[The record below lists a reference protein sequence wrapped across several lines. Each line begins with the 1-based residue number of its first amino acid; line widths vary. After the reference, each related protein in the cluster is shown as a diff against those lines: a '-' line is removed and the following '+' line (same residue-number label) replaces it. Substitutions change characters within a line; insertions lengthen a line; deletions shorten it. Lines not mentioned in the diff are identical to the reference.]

1 MGPRGTG
8 VLWGRAW
15 DRVDT
20 TIPTFS
26 APHFAPGPHA
36 TPGGFHSFEHRWSVP
51 EALEFQ
57 SAIGRDRIEERTMSQ
72 ATQLKQS
79 LAGIPGVTLVTPMS
93 PDLSAGIVCLTIDG
107 VEPWDAVPRL
117 RADHDV
123 VASVT
128 PYNDPYLRLGP
139 SIVTSPA
146 EVDRAIEAVAA
157 LA

>member
-1 MGPRGTG
+1 M
-8 VLWGRAW
+8 
-15 DRVDT
+15 
-20 TIPTFS
+20 
-26 APHFAPGPHA
+26 
-36 TPGGFHSFEHRWSVP
+36 
-51 EALEFQ
+51 
-57 SAIGRDRIEERTMSQ
+57 
-72 ATQLKQS
+72 KQG